1 MDQKQKQ
8 ELRFLLKARKR
19 AEKVLAEQEKARQEK
34 LNYEARKEANRR
46 LMEQYA
52 QELTVLARQSGILD
66 LAEQAALKREGRLI
80 QQLGCYVDYGL
91 STSCMQ
97 RALVAAEEGNQAE
110 LRAAYLSLR
119 IVWGQPEALK
129 EAEIRVHRGK
139 YITFHHLPLPIFPFI
154 WRLNPQL
161 LPYMLEA
168 ALAHPR
174 PCLDRAKKDG

>member
-1 MDQKQKQ
+1 MDQKQK
-8 ELRFLLKARKR
+8 ETLRFLLKARKR
-19 AEKVLAEQEKARQEK
+19 AQKVLAEREKARQEK
-34 LNYEARKEANRR
+34 LNNEARKEANRR

-52 QELTVLARQSGILD
+52 QGLLALAQQSGVFT
-66 LAEQAALKREGRLI
+66 LAEQAALEREGRLI

-97 RALVAAEEGNQAE
+97 RALVAAEQGDQGE

-119 IVWGQPEALK
+119 IVWGPPEAPQ

-139 YITFHHLPLPIFPFI
+139 YITFHHLPVPIFPFI

-161 LPYMLEA
+161 IPKMLA
-168 ALAHPR
+168 GALASPR
-174 PCLDRAKKDG
+174 PCSDRVKKDG